1 MTTVKIYGL
10 LSKEFGETIKIHLG
24 KINDVLIAIDAV
36 KNGFRKKINELN
48 KNKLSYCIQIDK
60 KNKTLY
66 ILPIIGGSGKAW
78 KWVVTALLV
87 VVAVVAFALGMPML
101 GVSLLS
107 SAFSMAEYAMTKIPS
122 PPKPPDQ
129 SVGGA
134 AYASEAAGKSYVF
147 SNNINSSE
155 QGSAIPVGYGKIKT
169 SSSVIFSSVLNYP
182 TNSKPSEEFIGN
194 ESLVL
199 FSEFLA
205 N

>member
-134 AYASEAAGKSYVF
+134 AYASEAAGKS
-147 SNNINSSE
+147 
-155 QGSAIPVGYGKIKT
+155 
-169 SSSVIFSSVLNYP
+169 
-182 TNSKPSEEFIGN
+182 
-194 ESLVL
+194 
-199 FSEFLA
+199 
-205 N
+205 

>member
-87 VVAVVAFALGMPML
+87 VAAVVAFALGMPML

-107 SAFSMAEYAMTKIPS
+107 SAFSMAQYAMMKPPT
-122 PPKPPDQ
+122 PPKMPDQ

-134 AYASEAAGKSYVF
+134 SYADEAVGKSYIF
-147 SNNINSSE
+147 DNMQNISS
-155 QGSAIPVGYGKIKT
+155 QGTIVNFGYGRFKTASKILAI
-169 SSSVIFSSVLNYP
+169 SVKSYP
-182 TNSKPSEEFIGN
+182 TNISFNEEADFYSLGN
-194 ESLVL
+194 KIDIYD
-199 FSEFLA
+199 
-205 N
+205 